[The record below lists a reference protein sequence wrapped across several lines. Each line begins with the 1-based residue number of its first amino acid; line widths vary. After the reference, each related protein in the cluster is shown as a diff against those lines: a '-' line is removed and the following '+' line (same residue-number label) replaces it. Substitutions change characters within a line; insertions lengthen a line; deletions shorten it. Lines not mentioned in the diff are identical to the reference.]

1 MGRIV
6 ISNQIESLAKIEKK
20 NEMQGFVVN
29 KQTKSGSLSIV
40 SYHKRLRRIENA
52 YINGNDYCISA
63 GTLTYNKLIGTE
75 ALKGIF
81 EAFDGDVDKLRKQ
94 ILGNYCLCI

>member
-1 MGRIV
+1 
-6 ISNQIESLAKIEKK
+6 
-20 NEMQGFVVN
+20 MQGFVVN

-94 ILGNYCLCI
+94 ILGNYCLCICKNGVVSSL